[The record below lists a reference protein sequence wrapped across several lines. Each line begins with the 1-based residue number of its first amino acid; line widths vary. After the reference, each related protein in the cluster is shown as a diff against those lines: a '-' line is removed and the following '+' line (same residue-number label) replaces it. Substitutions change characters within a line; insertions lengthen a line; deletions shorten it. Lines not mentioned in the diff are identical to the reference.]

1 MAPYTLVKKL
11 LIEFCKLSSCFSA
24 TTTFASSILDA
35 NGREILKPGKA
46 KGWWIGYGSRLP

>member
-1 MAPYTLVKKL
+1 LVKKL